1 MNHFESLSR
10 AASGLRVAFV
20 FVLLAFCSCS
30 MTAPSGFVPVFPQ
43 RGRDFEALSAE
54 GEIFTISCYDSPE
67 EATMEF
73 WITAIQ
79 RELIEERGYELISA
93 QDVSSK
99 GGRRG
104 HELWMRTPEALG
116 DQSYFVTI
124 FVEERWG
131 QNYVHVI
138 EAAGPSDLMEPHVT
152 AIREAAAINF

>member
-1 MNHFESLSR
+1 MNQIRSRSR
-10 AASGLRVAFV
+10 AACALRVAFV
-20 FVLLAFCSCS
+20 FALLGFGSCS
-30 MTAPSGFVPVFPQ
+30 MTAPTGFVPVTPQ
-43 RGRDFEALSAE
+43 RGRDFEALSAA
-54 GEIFTISCYDSPE
+54 GEIFTVSRYDSPE
-67 EATMEF
+67 EATIEF

-116 DQSYFVTI
+116 DQRYFVTI

-138 EAAGPSDLMEPHVT
+138 EAAGPSDLMERHLT
-152 AIREAAAINF
+152 SIREAAAINF